1 MGMKPTSNDLR
12 RRVVAARIEHGQSM
26 GQIAERFRIPK
37 GTVQNILE
45 RYRDAGT
52 IAPKPQN
59 AGRKPAIS
67 GRALRRLE
75 RRVLRQPDA
84 TLAELRERCGL
95 RVSVVTVHNT
105 LKKLGFTR
113 KKSLYVQLSSA
124 DETWPQNEGHGAKD

>member
-1 MGMKPTSNDLR
+1 MGMRPISKDLR
-12 RRVVAARIEHGQSM
+12 KRVVAARVEDGQSM
-26 GQIAERFRIPK
+26 GQIAERFRMPK

-52 IAPKPQN
+52 VAPKPQN
-59 AGRKPAIS
+59 AGRKAAIS
-67 GRALRRLE
+67 GRALRKLE
-75 RRVLRQPDA
+75 RSVLRQPDA

-113 KKSLYVQLSSA
+113 KKSLYVQTNSA
-124 DETWPQNEGHGAKD
+124 DET

>member
-1 MGMKPTSNDLR
+1 MDLR
-12 RRVVAARIEHGQSM
+12 KRVVAARIEDGQSM
-26 GQIAERFRIPK
+26 GEISERFRIPK

-52 IAPKPQN
+52 IAPRPHN
-59 AGRKPAIS
+59 AGRKAAIS

-75 RRVLRQPDA
+75 RSVLRQPDA

-113 KKSLYVQLSSA
+113 KKSLYVQTNSA
-124 DETWPQNEGHGAKD
+124 DET